1 MPRLAQAGWTPAGC
15 YLSGILV
22 EPAWRGR
29 GIATSLTRGRLL
41 GRQLDPDDYTFKCL
55 VPE

>member
-29 GIATSLTRGRLL
+29 GIATPLTPGPLA
-41 GRQLDPDDYTFKCL
+41 GTPTPDDYTFKCL